1 MRNRIVLTMGD
12 PAGVGPEICLKLLAR
27 LESDSSPV
35 IIGDVGELRRQ
46 AEGLGLA
53 LHVVEIDS
61 PASSRPEHSK
71 VEVVQAGSLSHPVTM
86 GRVDAGC
93 GQIAFDCVKAAI
105 DLALS
110 GEIDGM
116 VTAPSWNIE

>member
-61 PASSRPEHSK
+61 PASSRARTWQSR
-71 VEVVQAGSLSHPVTM
+71 GGT
-86 GRVDAGC
+86 
-93 GQIAFDCVKAAI
+93 
-105 DLALS
+105 S
-110 GEIDGM
+110 GVLI
-116 VTAPSWNIE
+116 